1 MSERRSVIVTFKPKE
16 DRPDGERDKL
26 EVLEEATS
34 SEVTVLSANRLALGG
49 AIPPGVPAER
59 LGYDVDE
66 YEAPIVTA
74 SLTEEEIEALRSNGN
89 VAAVEDDGPIYALGT
104 EGPWSAESAL
114 ETGEILVEDQPSPQ
128 AETLPAGISQIKAP
142 QAWTCSQGKGIRV
155 AILDT
160 GIDKKHP
167 DLAPN
172 YKGGVSFVPDEP
184 TPEDFNGHGTHCA
197 GTVAAAINGAGVIGV
212 APAASLFAVKVL
224 DGGGSGAWSNLIAG
238 IDWGIKNRM
247 RILSMSLGASAA
259 PNAVGQICE
268 TAWKKG
274 LLLVAAAGNDG
285 PGQNTVGFPA
295 KYPTV
300 LAVSAI
306 DSANQIANFSS
317 RGPEVELCAPG
328 VQILSTLPGKT
339 FGKLN
344 GTSMACPHVS
354 GAAALAWG
362 GHRWAG
368 NVSIR
373 RLLARTAD
381 PLGIPGRDELF
392 GYGRVDA
399 RRAACSLTSPPKVPG
414 IP

>member
-16 DRPDGERDKL
+16 DRPEAERDKL
-26 EVLEEATS
+26 DVLAEATGRDL
-34 SEVTVLSANRLALGG
+34 TVLSANRLALGG
-49 AIPPGVPAER
+49 AIPPGVPSET

-74 SLTEEEIEALRSNGN
+74 SLTDEEIEALRSNGN
-89 VAAVEDDGPIYALGT
+89 VAAVEDDGPIYAL
-104 EGPWSAESAL
+104 ESAPSWSAEPAL
-114 ETGEILVEDQPSPQ
+114 EAGEILVEDQPSPQ
-128 AETLPAGISQIKAP
+128 AETLPQGISQVKAP
-142 QAWTCSQGKGIRV
+142 QAWTCTQGKGIRV

-172 YKGGVSFVPDEP
+172 YKGGVSFVSSEP

-197 GTVAAAINGAGVIGV
+197 GTVAAAINRSGVIGV

-224 DGGGSGAWSNLIAG
+224 DGAGSGAWSNLIAG

-247 RILSMSLGASAA
+247 RILSMSLGGAGA

-274 LLLVAAAGNDG
+274 LLLVAAAGNAG

-306 DSANQIANFSS
+306 DSTNQIANFSS

-328 VQILSTLPGKT
+328 VQVLSTLPGKA

-354 GAAALAWG
+354 GVAALAWG
-362 GHRWAG
+362 THRWG
-368 NVSIR
+368 DNVSIR
-373 RLLARTAD
+373 RLLALTAD
-381 PLGIPGRDELF
+381 PLGTPGRDELF

-399 RRAACSLTSPPKVPG
+399 RQAACSLTLPRPVKG